1 MTEPQSLPWGADAE
15 RIVDLNADDFEVVPD
30 QTYDDID
37 RGWGERPA
45 PVEDWLQAERPPHWD

>member
-15 RIVDLNADDFEVVPD
+15 RIVDLNAEDFEVVPD

>member
-1 MTEPQSLPWGADAE
+1 VTEPQSLPWGADAE

-30 QTYDDID
+30 QMYDID